1 MYHDDEPES
10 GLATPGSLP
19 DPMEAYKQ
27 TRSLFL
33 TQRVS
38 QASIRID
45 SRTKV
50 MELKNQDVEL
60 PQNGDTLYWCRTF
73 KLNDITRKHHLIR
86 VSRDELFPF
95 ASLSLCNAHISWH
108 RDGRQPLR
116 HENVLDLEQYGKECN
131 DETPTIT
138 KSSRYDAGSVRDSLI
153 IPP

>member
-1 MYHDDEPES
+1 MQIIYMYHDDEPES

-86 VSRDELFPF
+86 VSIDDILRFPC
-95 ASLSLCNAHISWH
+95 AMHTYRGIATGDNGWDMRTCSISSNMGKNATM
-108 RDGRQPLR
+108 RRQA
-116 HENVLDLEQYGKECN
+116 K
-131 DETPTIT
+131 PTKPNRVGMMLAQFVI
-138 KSSRYDAGSVRDSLI
+138 L
-153 IPP
+153 